1 MALPLTSE
9 KFARYFCVLLAVLLC
24 VSNYINLLFKDYLR
38 RGGGRGA
45 CGVKAMT
52 NRLDGEIIAQK
63 FAVASLFLLNL
74 KVKCITGTRLVI
86 NCLNLLQ
93 CMCSY
98 GTKIGDGE

>member
-1 MALPLTSE
+1 
-9 KFARYFCVLLAVLLC
+9 
-24 VSNYINLLFKDYLR
+24 
-38 RGGGRGA
+38 
-45 CGVKAMT
+45 MT
-52 NRLDGEIIAQK
+52 NRLDGKIIAQK

-93 CMCSY
+93 RMCSY